1 MPVLKYEQ
9 TTKKIA
15 KLIEEGYGQG
25 EGIEYR
31 PFLDTIRVSSRGR
44 VSRIKGWG
52 GRVHH
57 FLSDSETRLF
67 YLYEFAGK
75 EDIRE
80 HYPLLEGMEEIIPN
94 LDDELL
100 KRLVNQN
107 TGEPLILTT
116 TFLITEKDE
125 NGELSY
131 FARSVKDYRQL
142 ENKQVIDRFE
152 IMKKYWED
160 KGVDYGIIT
169 NKEIPL
175 MVAKNIEFIHPFFH
189 LDEYGIGDEMQKF
202 LKNRLVDMIGNS
214 ETKQI
219 KEILSMFDSEFNIDQ
234 GTGIVIY
241 KHLLSRKILI
251 VNMDEAISFNQPC
264 NSVHILTKAEVGDN
278 GSNYKYANQ
287 I

>member
-1 MPVLKYEQ
+1 MPVIKNEQ

-25 EGIEYR
+25 EGRDYR
-31 PFLDTIRVSSRGR
+31 PFINTIRISSRGR
-44 VSRIKGWG
+44 ISRIKGRS

-67 YLYEFAGK
+67 YIYEFAGK

-80 HYPLLEGMEEIIPN
+80 HYPLLEGMEDIIPK
-94 LDDELL
+94 LDEELL
-100 KRLVNQN
+100 KRLINQR

-125 NGELSY
+125 NGDVSY

-142 ENKQVIDRFE
+142 ENKHVLERYE
-152 IMKKYWED
+152 IMKNYWES

-169 NKEIPL
+169 NKEIPVV
-175 MVAKNIEFIHPFFH
+175 VAKNIEFIHPFFH
-189 LDEYGIGDEMQKF
+189 LEEYGINDEIQVF
-202 LKNRLVDMIGNS
+202 FKNRLVDMIGNS

-219 KEILSMFDSEFNIDQ
+219 NEILSMFDSEFNIDQ
-234 GTGIVIY
+234 GTGIAIY
-241 KHLLSRKILI
+241 KHLLSRKILS
-251 VNMDEAISFNQPC
+251 VNMNEVISFNQPC
-264 NSVHILTKAEVGDN
+264 NSVQILTKIGVDNN
-278 GSNYKYANQ
+278 GSNYKYVNQ

>member
-25 EGIEYR
+25 EGIAYK
-31 PFLDTIRVSSRGR
+31 PFLNVIRVSSKGR
-44 VSRIKGWG
+44 ISRIKGWG

-80 HYPLLEGMEEIIPN
+80 HYPLLEGMEEIIPE
-94 LDDELL
+94 LDEELI
-100 KRLVNQN
+100 KRLINQK

-125 NGELSY
+125 NGEPSY

-142 ENKQVIDRFE
+142 ENKQIIERYE
-152 IMKKYWED
+152 IMKKYWEGR
-160 KGVDYGIIT
+160 GVDYGIIT

-175 MVAKNIEFIHPFFH
+175 TVAKNIEFIHPFFH
-189 LDEYGIGDEMQKF
+189 LEEYGIDDEMQVF

-214 ETKQI
+214 EAKQI
-219 KEILSMFDSEFNIDQ
+219 NEILNMFDSEFNIDQ
-234 GTGIVIY
+234 GTGIAIY
-241 KHLLSRKILI
+241 KHLLSRKILS
-251 VNMDEAISFNQPC
+251 VNMSEEISFNKPC
-264 NSVHILTKAEVGDN
+264 NSVQILTKTEVSDN

>member
-9 TTKKIA
+9 TTRKIA

-25 EGIEYR
+25 DGIAYR

-44 VSRIKGWG
+44 VSRIKGFG

-67 YLYEFAGK
+67 YIYEFAGMQ
-75 EDIRE
+75 DIRE

-94 LDDELL
+94 LDEELL
-100 KRLVNQN
+100 KRLVNQK

-142 ENKQVIDRFE
+142 ENKQVIERYE
-152 IMKKYWED
+152 IMKKYWEG

-175 MVAKNIEFIHPFFH
+175 MVAKNIEFIHPYFH
-189 LDEYGIGDEMQKF
+189 LEEYGIEEEMQGF

-214 ETKQI
+214 ETKKI
-219 KEILSMFDSEFNIDQ
+219 NEILSMFDNEFNIDQ
-234 GTGIVIY
+234 GTGIAIY
-241 KHLLSRKILI
+241 KHLLSRKILS
-251 VNMDEAISFNQPC
+251 VDMNEAISFKQSC
-264 NSVHILTKAEVGDN
+264 NSVQILTKAEVGN
-278 GSNYKYANQ
+278 SGSNYKYANP

>member
-15 KLIEEGYGQG
+15 KLIEQGYGQG
-25 EGIEYR
+25 EGIAYK

-44 VSRIKGWG
+44 VSRIKGWD

-57 FLSDSETRLF
+57 FLSDSETRIF

-80 HYPLLEGMEEIIPN
+80 HYPLLEAMEEIIPN
-94 LDDELL
+94 LDEELL
-100 KRLVNQN
+100 KRLVNQK

-142 ENKQVIDRFE
+142 ENKQVIERYE
-152 IMKKYWED
+152 IMKKYWEGR
-160 KGVDYGIIT
+160 GVDYGIIT

-175 MVAKNIEFIHPFFH
+175 TVAKNIEFIHPFFH
-189 LDEYGIGDEMQKF
+189 LEEYGIGDEMQKF

-214 ETKQI
+214 ETKAI
-219 KEILSMFDSEFNIDQ
+219 NEILSMFDSEFNIDQ
-234 GTGIVIY
+234 GTGITIY
-241 KHLLSRKILI
+241 KHLLSRKILR
-251 VNMDEAISFNQPC
+251 VNMNEAILFNQPC
-264 NSVHILTKAEVGDN
+264 NSVQILTKAEVGDN
-278 GSNYKYANQ
+278 ASNYKYVNQ

>member
-15 KLIEEGYGQG
+15 KLIEQGYGQG
-25 EGIEYR
+25 EGITYK

-44 VSRIKGWG
+44 ISRIKGWG

-57 FLSDSETRLF
+57 FLSDSETRIF
-67 YLYEFAGK
+67 YLYEFGGK

-80 HYPLLEGMEEIIPN
+80 HYPLLEGMEKIIPE
-94 LDDELL
+94 LDDELI
-100 KRLVNQN
+100 KRLINQK
-107 TGEPLILTT
+107 TGEPLILIT
-116 TFLITEKDE
+116 TFLITEIDK
-125 NGELSY
+125 NGGISY
-131 FARSVKDYRQL
+131 VARSVKDYRQL
-142 ENKQVIDRFE
+142 ENKQVIERYE
-152 IMKKYWED
+152 IMKKFWESKD
-160 KGVDYGIIT
+160 VDYGIIT

-189 LDEYGIGDEMQKF
+189 LEEYGISDEMQGF

-219 KEILSMFDSEFNIDQ
+219 NEILSMFDIEFNIDQ
-234 GTGIVIY
+234 GTGMAIY
-241 KHLLSRKILI
+241 KHLLSRKILS
-251 VNMDEAISFNQPC
+251 VNMNEVISFNQPC
-264 NSVHILTKAEVGDN
+264 NSVQILTKEEVGDN

>member
-25 EGIEYR
+25 EGIAYK
-31 PFLDTIRVSSRGR
+31 PFLDVIRVSSKGR
-44 VSRIKGWG
+44 ISRIKGLS

-67 YLYEFAGK
+67 YIYEFAGK

-94 LDDELL
+94 LDEELL
-100 KRLVNQN
+100 KRLVNQK

-142 ENKQVIDRFE
+142 ENKQVIERFE
-152 IMKKYWED
+152 IMKKYWEAR
-160 KGVDYGIIT
+160 GVEYGIIT

-175 MVAKNIEFIHPFFH
+175 MVAKNIEFIHPYFH
-189 LDEYGIGDEMQKF
+189 LEEYGIKDKMQGF

-219 KEILSMFDSEFNIDQ
+219 NEILSMFDNEFNIDQ
-234 GTGIVIY
+234 GTGIAIY
-241 KHLLSRKILI
+241 KHLLARKILS
-251 VNMDEAISFNQPC
+251 VNMNEAISFNQPC
-264 NSVHILTKAEVGDN
+264 NSVQILTRTEVDNN
-278 GSNYKYANQ
+278 GSNYKYANP

>member
-44 VSRIKGWG
+44 TSRIKSFN

-67 YLYEFAGK
+67 YIYEFAGK

-94 LDDELL
+94 LDEELI
-100 KRLVNQN
+100 KRLINQK

-142 ENKQVIDRFE
+142 ENKQVIERYE
-152 IMKKYWED
+152 IMKKYWEGR
-160 KGVDYGIIT
+160 GVDYGIIT

-175 MVAKNIEFIHPFFH
+175 MIAKNIEFIHPYFH
-189 LDEYGIGDEMQKF
+189 LEEYGIEDEMQIF

-219 KEILSMFDSEFNIDQ
+219 NEILSMFDSEFNIDQ
-234 GTGIVIY
+234 GTGITIY
-241 KHLLSRKILI
+241 KHLLSRKILS
-251 VNMDEAISFNQPC
+251 VNMNEAISFNQPC
-264 NSVHILTKAEVGDN
+264 NSVQILTKAEVGDN
-278 GSNYKYANQ
+278 ASNCKYVNQ

>member
-15 KLIEEGYGQG
+15 KLIEEGYGRG
-25 EGIEYR
+25 EGKDYR
-31 PFLDTIRVSSRGR
+31 PFIDTIRVSSRGR
-44 VSRIKGWG
+44 TSRIKGHD

-67 YLYEFAGK
+67 YIYEFAGK

-80 HYPLLEGMEEIIPN
+80 HYPLLEGMEEIIAN
-94 LDDELL
+94 LDEELL
-100 KRLVNQN
+100 KRLVNQK

-142 ENKQVIDRFE
+142 ENKQVIERYE
-152 IMKKYWED
+152 IMKKYWEGR
-160 KGVDYGIIT
+160 GVDYGIIT

-189 LDEYGIGDEMQKF
+189 LGEYGIGDEMQVF

-219 KEILSMFDSEFNIDQ
+219 SEILSMFDSEFNIDQ
-234 GTGIVIY
+234 GTGIAIY
-241 KHLLSRKILI
+241 KHLLSRKILS
-251 VNMDEAISFNQPC
+251 VNMKEEISFNQPC
-264 NSVHILTKAEVGDN
+264 NSVQILTKAEVGDN
-278 GSNYKYANQ
+278 GSNNKYANQ

>member
-1 MPVLKYEQ
+1 MRGKMPVLKYEQ

-25 EGIEYR
+25 EGIAYK
-31 PFLDTIRVSSRGR
+31 PFLNVIRVSSKGR
-44 VSRIKGWG
+44 ISRIKGWG

-80 HYPLLEGMEEIIPN
+80 HYPLLEGMEEIIPE
-94 LDDELL
+94 LDEELI
-100 KRLVNQN
+100 KRLINQK

-125 NGELSY
+125 NGEPSY

-142 ENKQVIDRFE
+142 ENKQIIERYE
-152 IMKKYWED
+152 IMKKYWEGR
-160 KGVDYGIIT
+160 GVDYGIIT

-175 MVAKNIEFIHPFFH
+175 TVAKNIEFIHPFFH
-189 LDEYGIGDEMQKF
+189 LEEYGIDDEMQVF

-214 ETKQI
+214 EAKQI
-219 KEILSMFDSEFNIDQ
+219 NEILNMFDSEFNIDHGDRNCNLQ
-234 GTGIVIY
+234 T
-241 KHLLSRKILI
+241 
-251 VNMDEAISFNQPC
+251 SFIQE
-264 NSVHILTKAEVGDN
+264 NSKC
-278 GSNYKYANQ
+278 KYE
-287 I
+287 